1 MDTIIPAQFYPLS
14 LRGDFLLKKKLKTV
28 VGYATMC
35 NRSYEHEH
43 YTVGTP

>member
-14 LRGDFLLKKKLKTV
+14 LRGDFLLKKKLKAV

-35 NRSYEHEH
+35 NHSYDHEG

>member
-1 MDTIIPAQFYPLS
+1 MDTIIPAQLYPLS
-14 LRGDFLLKKKLKTV
+14 LRGDFLLKKLKTV

-35 NRSYEHEH
+35 NHSYEHER